1 LLVVFIAL
9 VAARHI
15 EENKYLED
23 EYENTLAD
31 TDDLEEPELEEVP
44 AEEAY
49 ITAGRTGGSSGRTG
63 GSSSRTGGS
72 TSRTGGSSTS
82 RTGGSSTSRT
92 GGSSTSRTGGSS
104 TSRTGGT
111 STSRTGDSSTS
122 RTGGSSTSRT
132 GTTIGG
138 SINIGGRTTY
148 VSRPKVIRFAG
159 QYTFENFEPAGTPLP
174 AGYRSMVYIQK

>member
-1 LLVVFIAL
+1 MNKVLLFLLVVFIAL

-49 ITAGRTGGSSGRTG
+49 ITAGRTGGSS
-63 GSSSRTGGS
+63 SRTGGS
-72 TSRTGGSSTS
+72 TSRTGGSSTSRTGGTSTS

-111 STSRTGDSSTS
+111 GI
-122 RTGGSSTSRT
+122 
-132 GTTIGG
+132 TIGG
-138 SINIGGRTTY
+138 TNYVGSRTTY
-148 VSRPKVIRFAG
+148 VSKPKVIRFAG

-174 AGYRSMVYIQK
+174 AGYRSMTYI

>member
-1 LLVVFIAL
+1 MNKVLLFLLVVFIAL

-23 EYENTLAD
+23 EYENTLAN

-49 ITAGRTGGSSGRTG
+49 ITAGRTGGSSSRTGGSTSRTG
-63 GSSSRTGGS
+63 GSSTSRTGGTS

-111 STSRTGDSSTS
+111 GI
-122 RTGGSSTSRT
+122 
-132 GTTIGG
+132 TIGG
-138 SINIGGRTTY
+138 TNYVGSRTTY
-148 VSRPKVIRFAG
+148 VSKPKVIRFAG

-174 AGYRSMVYIQK
+174 AGYRSMTYI

>member
-1 LLVVFIAL
+1 MNKVLLFLLVVFIAL

-23 EYENTLAD
+23 EYENTLAN

-49 ITAGRTGGSSGRTG
+49 ITAGRTGGSS
-63 GSSSRTGGS
+63 SRTGGS
-72 TSRTGGSSTS
+72 TSRTGGSSTSRTGGTSTS

-111 STSRTGDSSTS
+111 GI
-122 RTGGSSTSRT
+122 
-132 GTTIGG
+132 TIGG
-138 SINIGGRTTY
+138 TNYVGSRTTY
-148 VSRPKVIRFAG
+148 VSKPKVIRFAG

-174 AGYRSMVYIQK
+174 AGYRSMTYI

>member
-1 LLVVFIAL
+1 MNKVLLFLLVVFIAL

-49 ITAGRTGGSSGRTG
+49 ITAGRTGGSS
-63 GSSSRTGGS
+63 SRTGGS

-92 GGSSTSRTGGSS
+92 GGSSTSRTGG
-104 TSRTGGT
+104 TGI
-111 STSRTGDSSTS
+111 
-122 RTGGSSTSRT
+122 
-132 GTTIGG
+132 TIGG
-138 SINIGGRTTY
+138 TNYVGSRTTY
-148 VSRPKVIRFAG
+148 VSKPKVIRFAG

-174 AGYRSMVYIQK
+174 AGYRSMTYI